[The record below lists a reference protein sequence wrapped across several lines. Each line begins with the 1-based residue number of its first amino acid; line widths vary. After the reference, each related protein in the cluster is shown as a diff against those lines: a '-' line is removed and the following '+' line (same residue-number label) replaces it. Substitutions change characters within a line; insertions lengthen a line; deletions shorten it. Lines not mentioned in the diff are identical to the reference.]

1 MSSPNDIP
9 EFEPIRHAL
18 ARPVGEPPAFREEWF
33 EMSPSVVV
41 LDPGMRRRRVV
52 PVAAAAAAVLVAGLG
67 LFLYREAD
75 RQKPA
80 EPVAAKSNAVVVVLL
95 ARGPVRAIRGDQ
107 TLALNAGSTLQSHDT
122 ISADA
127 DAETDLLL
135 PDQSIVRLR
144 GEGSLTLS
152 DIDGRIRLMQSN
164 GTTYHDVAPSALRK
178 GYEVQTPTAIAGVR
192 GTRFEVT
199 ATPGATTIHVTQ
211 GTVEVSPPDGAPE
224 FEPTVLEPGEIAVTA
239 ADSADGSARIEKKN
253 ASQPENL
260 VIYTAMDRNR
270 DELGSDLL
278 GQIAGMKNT
287 SDQGEIEKIYNRPL
301 ETLVLSDGTI
311 LKGVVASQ
319 AGNRLILHTTRGIV
333 IVPVENLQEIQYQK

>member
-1 MSSPNDIP
+1 MSSQKDIP
-9 EFEPIRHAL
+9 EFEPIRKAL

-41 LDPGMRRRRVV
+41 LDPGMRRR
-52 PVAAAAAAVLVAGLG
+52 PVLPFAAAAAAVLVAGLG
-67 LFLYREAD
+67 LFLYRQAD

-80 EPVAAKSNAVVVVLL
+80 EPIAKSNAVVVVLL
-95 ARGPVRAIRGDQ
+95 ARGPVHATRGDQ
-107 TLALNAGSTLQSHDT
+107 TLTLNAGSTLQSQDT
-122 ISADA
+122 VSAEVG
-127 DAETDLLL
+127 AETDLLL

-144 GEGSLTLS
+144 GQGSLTLS
-152 DIDGRIRLMQSN
+152 AIDERIRLVQSN
-164 GTTYHDVAPSALRK
+164 GTTYHDVSPSPQRTA
-178 GYEVQTPTAIAGVR
+178 YEVQTPTAIAGVR

-199 ATPGATTIHVTQ
+199 ATPGTTSIHVTQ
-211 GTVEVSPPDGAPE
+211 GKVEVSPPDRARA
-224 FEPTVLEPGEIAVTA
+224 FEATVLEPGEVAVTTADA
-239 ADSADGSARIEKKN
+239 AEGAPRIEKKS

-270 DELGSDLL
+270 EELGPDLL

-287 SDQGEIEKIYNRPL
+287 SDQGEIEKIYSRPL